1 VPRAQVRTGSG
12 SEFQY
17 LAPPPTLADLAR
29 SVPAM
34 VLGEIVTSQARVLA
48 NRPESGLSIVT
59 HEVRIVELLK
69 DDTGELETVTTFR
82 VSQTSGTPQFPVFST
97 GQRLIL
103 FLDKW
108 PAADS
113 YGVMF
118 GANGTLP
125 IDGNVVEI
133 PPGIGRISDFG
144 GKRTLPL
151 GTVLDVLRIFHSV
164 QLFVNHRAP
173 PPTLAEL
180 WIRADS
186 VALGEVVSSEQRL
199 LPNDTPIVVHQ
210 LRAIEILKED
220 GSATRRDTFAFAQYG
235 GRVFANGRLHIS
247 DQTDFPVL
255 GHGQRAVLFLTPW
268 PAAGAF
274 GSGPYYV
281 FLVRGDAVAVP
292 QYVADHVAPFSGRRS
307 LPLEE
312 FLTMLR
318 AFRK

>member
-48 NRPESGLSIVT
+48 NSPESGLSIVT

-220 GSATRRDTFAFAQYG
+220 GSATRRDTFAFAQ
-235 GRVFANGRLHIS
+235 
-247 DQTDFPVL
+247 
-255 GHGQRAVLFLTPW
+255 HGQRAVLFLTPW